1 MSKTKKILIG
11 VLCVFL
17 LAVGAI
23 GIYAFKV
30 YKDVTQ
36 TTDKM
41 YEKLDKKEEVREKP
55 VNIDKGQDPFSVLL
69 LGVDTGDLG
78 RDEQGRSDS
87 IMVMTVNPNTNESKI
102 VSIPRD
108 TYTEI
113 VGHGTT
119 DKINHAYAFGGVSMS
134 VNTVQKLLNIP
145 IDYYIE
151 VNMQGIKDI
160 VDAIGGIDI
169 NSPLDFSQDGIK
181 FTKGPMHLD
190 GKQALAFSRM
200 RYEDPIGDY
209 GRQGRQRQVIE
220 AVVKKAATFST
231 LTNYKEILNTM
242 QNNMKTNLT
251 FDNMYDIQA
260 KYKAAAGNIEQV
272 QMQGTGEMI
281 NDISYQI
288 IAPDELAR
296 VSGILRNN
304 LELK

>member
-1 MSKTKKILIG
+1 MSKTKKILIML
-11 VLCVFL
+11 LCLFL
-17 LAVGAI
+17 LIIGAI
-23 GIYAFKV
+23 GVYAFKV
-30 YKDVTQ
+30 YRDVTN
-36 TTDKM
+36 TTDNI
-41 YEKLDKKEEVREKP
+41 YEKVDKDEVRNDP
-55 VNIDKGQDPFSVLL
+55 VSVDKGEDPFSVLL

-78 RDEQGRSDS
+78 RTEQGRSDS
-87 IMVMTVNPNTNESKI
+87 IMVVTVNPNTNESKI

-113 VGHGTT
+113 IGQDTT
-119 DKINHAYAFGGVSMS
+119 DKINHAYAFGGTAMA
-134 VNTVQKLLNIP
+134 VNTVQNLLNIP

-151 VNMQGIKDI
+151 VNMQGVKDL
-160 VDAIGGIDI
+160 VDAVGGIDV
-169 NSPLDFSQDGIK
+169 NSPLEFKQNGFE
-181 FTKGPMHLD
+181 FTKGPVHLD
-190 GKQALAFSRM
+190 GEKALAFSRN
-200 RYEDPIGDY
+200 RYDDPTGDY

-231 LTNYKEILNTM
+231 LTNYKDILNAL

-288 IAPDELAR
+288 ISPDELAR

-304 LELK
+304 LEL

>member
-1 MSKTKKILIG
+1 ML
-11 VLCVFL
+11 LCLFL
-17 LAVGAI
+17 LIIGAI
-23 GIYAFKV
+23 GVYAFKV
-30 YKDVTQ
+30 YRDVTN
-36 TTDKM
+36 TTDNI
-41 YEKLDKKEEVREKP
+41 YEKVDKDEVRNDP
-55 VNIDKGQDPFSVLL
+55 VSVDKGEDPFSVLL

-78 RDEQGRSDS
+78 RTEQGRSDS
-87 IMVMTVNPNTNESKI
+87 IMVVTVNPNTNESKI

-113 VGHGTT
+113 IGQGTT
-119 DKINHAYAFGGVSMS
+119 DKINHAYAFGGTAMA
-134 VNTVQKLLNIP
+134 VNTVQNLLNIP

-151 VNMQGIKDI
+151 VNMQGVKDL
-160 VDAIGGIDI
+160 VDAVGGIDV
-169 NSPLDFSQDGIK
+169 NSPLEFKQNGFE
-181 FTKGPMHLD
+181 FTKGPVHLD
-190 GKQALAFSRM
+190 GEKALAFSRN
-200 RYEDPIGDY
+200 RYDDPTGDY

-231 LTNYKEILNTM
+231 LTNYKDILNAL

-288 IAPDELAR
+288 ISPDELAR

-304 LELK
+304 LEL

>member
-1 MSKTKKILIG
+1 MSKTKKILIAL
-11 VLCVFL
+11 LCLFL
-17 LAVGAI
+17 LVI
-23 GIYAFKV
+23 GGLGVYAFKV
-30 YKDVTQ
+30 YRDVTN
-36 TTDKM
+36 TTDNI
-41 YEKLDKKEEVREKP
+41 YEKVDKDEVRKEP
-55 VNIDKGQDPFSVLL
+55 VSVDKGEDPFSVLL

-78 RDEQGRSDS
+78 RTEQGRSDS
-87 IMVMTVNPNTNESKI
+87 IMVVTVNPNTNESKI

-113 VGHGTT
+113 IGQGTT
-119 DKINHAYAFGGVSMS
+119 DKINHAYAFGGTSMA
-134 VNTVQKLLNIP
+134 VNTVQNLLNIP

-151 VNMQGIKDI
+151 VNMQGVKDL
-160 VDAIGGIDI
+160 VDAVGGVDV
-169 NSPLDFSQDGIK
+169 NSPLEFKQNGFE
-181 FTKGPMHLD
+181 FTKGPVHLD
-190 GKQALAFSRM
+190 GEKALAFSRN
-200 RYEDPIGDY
+200 RYDDPTGDY

-231 LTNYKEILNTM
+231 LTNYKDILNAL

>member
-1 MSKTKKILIG
+1 MSKTKKILITL
-11 VLCVFL
+11 LCLFL
-17 LAVGAI
+17 LVI
-23 GIYAFKV
+23 GGLGVYAFKV
-30 YKDVTQ
+30 YRDVTN
-36 TTDKM
+36 TTDNI
-41 YEKLDKKEEVREKP
+41 YEKVDKDEVRKEP
-55 VNIDKGQDPFSVLL
+55 VSVDKGEDPFSVLL

-78 RDEQGRSDS
+78 RTEQGRSDS
-87 IMVMTVNPNTNESKI
+87 IMVVTVNPNTNESKI

-113 VGHGTT
+113 IGQGTT
-119 DKINHAYAFGGVSMS
+119 DKINHAYAFGGTSMA
-134 VNTVQKLLNIP
+134 VNTVQNLLNIP

-151 VNMQGIKDI
+151 VNMQGVKDL
-160 VDAIGGIDI
+160 VDAVGGIDV
-169 NSPLDFSQDGIK
+169 NSPLEFKQNGFE
-181 FTKGPMHLD
+181 FTKGPVHLD
-190 GKQALAFSRM
+190 GEKALAFSRN
-200 RYEDPIGDY
+200 RYDDPTGDY

-231 LTNYKEILNTM
+231 LTNYKDILNAL

>member
-23 GIYAFKV
+23 GVYAFKV
-30 YKDVTQ
+30 YRDVTN
-36 TTDKM
+36 TTDNI
-41 YEKLDKKEEVREKP
+41 YEKVDKDEVRKEP
-55 VNIDKGQDPFSVLL
+55 VSVDKGEDPFSVLL

-78 RDEQGRSDS
+78 RTEQGRSDS
-87 IMVMTVNPNTNESKI
+87 IMVVTVNPNTNESKI

-113 VGHGTT
+113 IGQGTT
-119 DKINHAYAFGGVSMS
+119 DKINHAYAFGGTAMA
-134 VNTVQKLLNIP
+134 VNTVQNLLNIP

-151 VNMQGIKDI
+151 VNMQGVKDL
-160 VDAIGGIDI
+160 VDAVGGIDV
-169 NSPLDFSQDGIK
+169 NSPLEFKQNGFE
-181 FTKGPMHLD
+181 FTKGPVHLD
-190 GKQALAFSRM
+190 GEKALAFSRN
-200 RYEDPIGDY
+200 RYDDPTGDY

-231 LTNYKEILNTM
+231 LTNYKDILNAL

-296 VSGILRNN
+296 VSAILRNN

>member
-1 MSKTKKILIG
+1 MSKTKKILITL
-11 VLCVFL
+11 LCLFL
-17 LAVGAI
+17 LVVG
-23 GIYAFKV
+23 GLGVYAFKV
-30 YKDVTQ
+30 YRDVTN
-36 TTDKM
+36 TTDNI
-41 YEKLDKKEEVREKP
+41 YEKVDKDEVRKEP
-55 VNIDKGQDPFSVLL
+55 VDVDKGKDPFSVLL

-78 RDEQGRSDS
+78 RTEQGRSDS
-87 IMVMTVNPNTNESKI
+87 IMVVTVNPNTNESKI

-113 VGHGTT
+113 IGQGTT
-119 DKINHAYAFGGVSMS
+119 DKINHAYAFGGTSMA
-134 VNTVQKLLNIP
+134 VNTVQNLLNIP

-151 VNMQGIKDI
+151 VNMQGVKDL
-160 VDAIGGIDI
+160 VDAVGGVDV
-169 NSPLDFSQDGIK
+169 NSPLEFKQNGFE
-181 FTKGPMHLD
+181 FTKGPVHLD
-190 GKQALAFSRM
+190 GEKALAFSRN
-200 RYEDPIGDY
+200 RYDDPTGDY

-231 LTNYKEILNTM
+231 LTNYKDILNAL

>member
-1 MSKTKKILIG
+1 MSKTKKILITL
-11 VLCVFL
+11 LCLFL
-17 LAVGAI
+17 LVI
-23 GIYAFKV
+23 GGLGVYAFKV
-30 YKDVTQ
+30 YRDVTN
-36 TTDKM
+36 TTDNI
-41 YEKLDKKEEVREKP
+41 YEKVDKDEVRKEP
-55 VNIDKGQDPFSVLL
+55 VSVDKGEDPFSVLL

-78 RDEQGRSDS
+78 RTEQGRSDS
-87 IMVMTVNPNTNESKI
+87 IMVVTVNPNTNESKI

-113 VGHGTT
+113 IGQGTT
-119 DKINHAYAFGGVSMS
+119 DKINHAYAFGGTSMA
-134 VNTVQKLLNIP
+134 VNTVQNLLNIP

-151 VNMQGIKDI
+151 VNMQGVKDL
-160 VDAIGGIDI
+160 VDAVGGVDV
-169 NSPLDFSQDGIK
+169 NSPLEFKQNGFE
-181 FTKGPMHLD
+181 FTKGPVHLD
-190 GKQALAFSRM
+190 GEKALAFSRN
-200 RYEDPIGDY
+200 RYDDPTGDY

-231 LTNYKEILNTM
+231 LTNYKDILNAL

>member
-1 MSKTKKILIG
+1 MSKTKKILIML
-11 VLCVFL
+11 LCLFL
-17 LAVGAI
+17 LIIGAI
-23 GIYAFKV
+23 GVYAFKV
-30 YKDVTQ
+30 YRDVTN
-36 TTDKM
+36 TTDNI
-41 YEKLDKKEEVREKP
+41 YEKVDKDEVRNDP
-55 VNIDKGQDPFSVLL
+55 VSVDKGEDPFSVLL

-78 RDEQGRSDS
+78 RTEQGRSDS
-87 IMVMTVNPNTNESKI
+87 IMVVTVNPNTNESKI

-113 VGHGTT
+113 IGQGTT
-119 DKINHAYAFGGVSMS
+119 DKINHGYAFGGTAMA
-134 VNTVQKLLNIP
+134 VNTVQNLLNIP

-151 VNMQGIKDI
+151 VNMQGVKDL
-160 VDAIGGIDI
+160 VDAVGGIDV
-169 NSPLDFSQDGIK
+169 NSPLEFKQNGFE
-181 FTKGPMHLD
+181 FTKGPVHLD
-190 GKQALAFSRM
+190 GEKALAFSRN
-200 RYEDPIGDY
+200 RYDDPTGDY

-231 LTNYKEILNTM
+231 LTNYKDILNAL

-288 IAPDELAR
+288 ISPDELAR

-304 LELK
+304 LEL

>member
-23 GIYAFKV
+23 GVYAFKV
-30 YKDVTQ
+30 YRDVTN
-36 TTDKM
+36 TTDNI
-41 YEKLDKKEEVREKP
+41 YEKVDKDEVRKEP
-55 VNIDKGQDPFSVLL
+55 VSVDKGEDPFSVLL

-78 RDEQGRSDS
+78 RTEQGRSDS
-87 IMVMTVNPNTNESKI
+87 IMVVTVNPNTNESKI

-113 VGHGTT
+113 IGQGTT
-119 DKINHAYAFGGVSMS
+119 DKINHAYAFGGTSMA
-134 VNTVQKLLNIP
+134 VNTVQNLLNIP

-151 VNMQGIKDI
+151 VNMQGVKDL
-160 VDAIGGIDI
+160 VDAVGGIDV
-169 NSPLDFSQDGIK
+169 NSPLEFKQNGFE
-181 FTKGPMHLD
+181 FTKGPVHLD
-190 GKQALAFSRM
+190 GEKALAFSRN
-200 RYEDPIGDY
+200 RYDDPTGDY

-231 LTNYKEILNTM
+231 LTNYKDILNAL

>member
-23 GIYAFKV
+23 GVYAFKV
-30 YKDVTQ
+30 YNDVTQ

-87 IMVMTVNPNTNESKI
+87 IMVMTVNPNINESKI

-169 NSPLDFSQDGIK
+169 NSPLAFSQDGIK

-200 RYEDPIGDY
+200 RYEDPTGDY

>member
-1 MSKTKKILIG
+1 MSKTKKILIW
-11 VLCVFL
+11 VLCIFL
-17 LAVGAI
+17 LMIGAM
-23 GIYAFKV
+23 GVYALKV
-30 YKDVTQ
+30 YKDVTK
-36 TTDKM
+36 TTDKI
-41 YEKLDKKEEVREKP
+41 YQKVDKEEVRKEPVSIEKGK
-55 VNIDKGQDPFSVLL
+55 DSFSVLL

-78 RDEQGRSDS
+78 RTEQGRSDS
-87 IMVMTVNPNTNESKI
+87 IMIMTVNPNTNESKI

-113 VGHGTT
+113 VGYGTT

-145 IDYYIE
+145 IDYYVE

-160 VDAIGGIDI
+160 VDAVGGIDV
-169 NSPLDFSQDGIK
+169 NSPLTFSQDGIS
-181 FTKGPMHLD
+181 FTKGAIHLN
-190 GKQALAFSRM
+190 GEQALAYSRM
-200 RYEDPIGDY
+200 RYEDPTGDY

-231 LTNYKEILNTM
+231 LTNYQDILNAM

-272 QMQGTGEMI
+272 QMQGTGTMI
-281 NDISYQI
+281 DNISYQI
-288 IAPDELAR
+288 VSPEEIAR
-296 VSGILRNN
+296 VSGVLRSN

>member
-1 MSKTKKILIG
+1 MSKGKKILIG
-11 VLCVFL
+11 VLCAFL
-17 LAVGAI
+17 LVIGAVGV
-23 GIYAFKV
+23 YAFKV

-36 TTDKM
+36 TTEKM
-41 YEKLDKKEEVREKP
+41 YEKIDKKEEIREKS
-55 VNIDKGQDPFSVLL
+55 ISLDQGKTPFSVLF

-87 IMVMTVNPNTNESKI
+87 ITVMTVNPTTNESKI

-134 VNTVQKLLNIP
+134 VNTVQKLLNSP

-160 VDAIGGIDI
+160 VDAIGGVDI

-190 GKQALAFSRM
+190 GTQALAFSRM
-200 RYEDPIGDY
+200 RYEDPTGDY
-209 GRQGRQRQVIE
+209 GRQGRQRLIIE
-220 AVVKKAATFST
+220 AIVRKAATFST
-231 LTNYKEILNTM
+231 LLNYKEILNTM
-242 QNNMKTNLT
+242 GENMKTNLT

-260 KYKAAAGNIEQV
+260 KYKAAAGNIEQI
-272 QMQGTGEMI
+272 QMQGTSEMI
-281 NDISYQI
+281 HDISYQI
-288 IAPDELAR
+288 IAPDEIAR
-296 VSGILRNN
+296 VSSVLREN
-304 LELK
+304 LELE

>member
-1 MSKTKKILIG
+1 MSKTKKILITL
-11 VLCVFL
+11 LCLFL
-17 LAVGAI
+17 LVI
-23 GIYAFKV
+23 GGLGVYAFKV
-30 YKDVTQ
+30 YRDVTN
-36 TTDKM
+36 TTDNI
-41 YEKLDKKEEVREKP
+41 YEKVDKDEVRKEP
-55 VNIDKGQDPFSVLL
+55 ISVDKGEDPFSVLL

-78 RDEQGRSDS
+78 RTEQGRSDS
-87 IMVMTVNPNTNESKI
+87 IMVVTVNPNTNESKI

-113 VGHGTT
+113 IGQGTT
-119 DKINHAYAFGGVSMS
+119 DKINHAYAFGGTSMA
-134 VNTVQKLLNIP
+134 VNTVQNLLNIP

-151 VNMQGIKDI
+151 VNMQGVKDL
-160 VDAIGGIDI
+160 VDAVGGVDV
-169 NSPLDFSQDGIK
+169 NSPLEFKQNGFE
-181 FTKGPMHLD
+181 FTKGPVHLD
-190 GKQALAFSRM
+190 GEKALAFSRN
-200 RYEDPIGDY
+200 RYDDPTGDY

-231 LTNYKEILNTM
+231 LTNYKDILNAL

>member
-1 MSKTKKILIG
+1 MSKTKKILITL
-11 VLCVFL
+11 LCLFL
-17 LAVGAI
+17 LVI
-23 GIYAFKV
+23 GGLGVYAFKV
-30 YKDVTQ
+30 YRDVTN
-36 TTDKM
+36 TTDNI
-41 YEKLDKKEEVREKP
+41 YEKVDKDEVRKEP
-55 VNIDKGQDPFSVLL
+55 VDVDKGKDPFSVLL

-78 RDEQGRSDS
+78 RTEQGRSDS
-87 IMVMTVNPNTNESKI
+87 IMVVTVNPNTNESKI

-113 VGHGTT
+113 IGQGTT
-119 DKINHAYAFGGVSMS
+119 DKINHAYAFGGTSMA
-134 VNTVQKLLNIP
+134 VNTVQNLLNIP

-151 VNMQGIKDI
+151 VNMQGVKDL
-160 VDAIGGIDI
+160 VDAVGGVDV
-169 NSPLDFSQDGIK
+169 NSPLEFKQNGFE
-181 FTKGPMHLD
+181 FTKGPVHLD
-190 GKQALAFSRM
+190 GEKALAFSRN
-200 RYEDPIGDY
+200 RYDDPTGDY

-231 LTNYKEILNTM
+231 LTNYKDILNAL

>member
-1 MSKTKKILIG
+1 MSKTKKILIML
-11 VLCVFL
+11 LCLFL
-17 LAVGAI
+17 LIIGAI
-23 GIYAFKV
+23 GVYAFKV
-30 YKDVTQ
+30 YRDVTN
-36 TTDKM
+36 TTDNI
-41 YEKLDKKEEVREKP
+41 YEKVDKDEVRNDP
-55 VNIDKGQDPFSVLL
+55 VSVDKGEDPFSVLL

-78 RDEQGRSDS
+78 RTEQGRSDS
-87 IMVMTVNPNTNESKI
+87 IMVVTVNPNTNESKI

-113 VGHGTT
+113 IGQGTT
-119 DKINHAYAFGGVSMS
+119 DKINHAYAFGGTAMA
-134 VNTVQKLLNIP
+134 VNTVQNLLNIP

-151 VNMQGIKDI
+151 VNMQGVKDL
-160 VDAIGGIDI
+160 VDAVGGIDV
-169 NSPLDFSQDGIK
+169 NSPLEFKQNGFE
-181 FTKGPMHLD
+181 FTKGPVHLD
-190 GKQALAFSRM
+190 GEKALAFSRN
-200 RYEDPIGDY
+200 RYDDPTGDY

-231 LTNYKEILNTM
+231 LTNYKDILNAL

-288 IAPDELAR
+288 ISPDELAR

-304 LELK
+304 LEL

>member
-1 MSKTKKILIG
+1 MSKTKKILIML
-11 VLCVFL
+11 LCLFL
-17 LAVGAI
+17 LVI
-23 GIYAFKV
+23 GGLGVYAFKV
-30 YKDVTQ
+30 YRDVTN
-36 TTDKM
+36 TTDNI
-41 YEKLDKKEEVREKP
+41 YEKVDKDEVRKEP
-55 VNIDKGQDPFSVLL
+55 VSVDKGEDPFSVLL

-78 RDEQGRSDS
+78 RTEQGRSDS
-87 IMVMTVNPNTNESKI
+87 IMVVTVNPNTNESKI

-113 VGHGTT
+113 IGQGTT
-119 DKINHAYAFGGVSMS
+119 DKINHAYAFGGTSMA
-134 VNTVQKLLNIP
+134 VNTVQNLLNIP

-151 VNMQGIKDI
+151 VNMQGVKDL
-160 VDAIGGIDI
+160 VDAVGGVDV
-169 NSPLDFSQDGIK
+169 NSPLEFKQNGFE
-181 FTKGPMHLD
+181 FTKGPVHLD
-190 GKQALAFSRM
+190 GEKALAFSRN
-200 RYEDPIGDY
+200 RYDDPTGDY

-231 LTNYKEILNTM
+231 LTNYKDILNAL

>member
-1 MSKTKKILIG
+1 ML
-11 VLCVFL
+11 LCLFL
-17 LAVGAI
+17 LVI
-23 GIYAFKV
+23 GGLGVYAFKV
-30 YKDVTQ
+30 YRDVTN
-36 TTDKM
+36 TTDNI
-41 YEKLDKKEEVREKP
+41 YEKVDKDEVRKEP
-55 VNIDKGQDPFSVLL
+55 VSVDKGEDPFSVLL

-78 RDEQGRSDS
+78 RTEQGRSDS
-87 IMVMTVNPNTNESKI
+87 IMVVTVNPNTNESKI

-113 VGHGTT
+113 IGQGTT
-119 DKINHAYAFGGVSMS
+119 DKINHAYAFGGTSMA
-134 VNTVQKLLNIP
+134 VNTVQNLLNIP

-151 VNMQGIKDI
+151 VNMQGVKDL
-160 VDAIGGIDI
+160 VDAVGGVDV
-169 NSPLDFSQDGIK
+169 NSPLEFKQNGFE
-181 FTKGPMHLD
+181 FTKGPVHLD
-190 GKQALAFSRM
+190 GEKALAFSRN
-200 RYEDPIGDY
+200 RYDDPTGDY

-231 LTNYKEILNTM
+231 LTNYKDILNAL

>member
-1 MSKTKKILIG
+1 MSKTKKILITL
-11 VLCVFL
+11 LCLFL
-17 LAVGAI
+17 LVI
-23 GIYAFKV
+23 GGLGVYAFKV
-30 YKDVTQ
+30 YRDVTN
-36 TTDKM
+36 TTDNI
-41 YEKLDKKEEVREKP
+41 YEKVDKDEVRKEP
-55 VNIDKGQDPFSVLL
+55 VSVDKGEDPFSVLL

-78 RDEQGRSDS
+78 RTEQGRSDS
-87 IMVMTVNPNTNESKI
+87 IMVVTVNPNTNESKI

-113 VGHGTT
+113 IGQGTT
-119 DKINHAYAFGGVSMS
+119 DKINHAYAFGGTSMA
-134 VNTVQKLLNIP
+134 VNTVQNLLNIP

-151 VNMQGIKDI
+151 VNMQGVKDL
-160 VDAIGGIDI
+160 VDAVGGVDV
-169 NSPLDFSQDGIK
+169 NSPLEFKQNGFE
-181 FTKGPMHLD
+181 FTKGPVHLD
-190 GKQALAFSRM
+190 GEKALAFSRN
-200 RYEDPIGDY
+200 RYDDPTGDY

-231 LTNYKEILNTM
+231 LTNYKDILNAL

-288 IAPDELAR
+288 ISPDELAR

>member
-1 MSKTKKILIG
+1 MSKTKKILIML
-11 VLCVFL
+11 LCLFL
-17 LAVGAI
+17 LIIGAI
-23 GIYAFKV
+23 GVYAFKV
-30 YKDVTQ
+30 YRDVTN
-36 TTDKM
+36 TTDNI
-41 YEKLDKKEEVREKP
+41 YEKVDKDEVRNDP
-55 VNIDKGQDPFSVLL
+55 VSVDKGEDPFSVLL

-78 RDEQGRSDS
+78 RTEQGRSDS
-87 IMVMTVNPNTNESKI
+87 IMVVTVNPNTNESKI

-113 VGHGTT
+113 IGQGTT
-119 DKINHAYAFGGVSMS
+119 DKINHAYAFGGTAMA
-134 VNTVQKLLNIP
+134 VNTVQNLLNIP

-151 VNMQGIKDI
+151 VNMQGVKDL
-160 VDAIGGIDI
+160 VDAVGGIDV
-169 NSPLDFSQDGIK
+169 NSPLEFKQNGFE
-181 FTKGPMHLD
+181 FTKGPVHLD
-190 GKQALAFSRM
+190 GEKALAFSRN
-200 RYEDPIGDY
+200 RYDDPTGDY

-231 LTNYKEILNTM
+231 LTNYKDILNAL

-251 FDNMYDIQA
+251 FDNMYNIQA

-288 IAPDELAR
+288 ISPDELAR

-304 LELK
+304 LEL

>member
-1 MSKTKKILIG
+1 MSKTKKILITL
-11 VLCVFL
+11 LCLFL
-17 LAVGAI
+17 LVVG
-23 GIYAFKV
+23 GLGVYAFKV
-30 YKDVTQ
+30 YRDVTN
-36 TTDKM
+36 TTDNI
-41 YEKLDKKEEVREKP
+41 YEKVDKDEVRKEP
-55 VNIDKGQDPFSVLL
+55 VSVDKGEDPFSVLL

-78 RDEQGRSDS
+78 RTEQGRSDS
-87 IMVMTVNPNTNESKI
+87 IMVVTVNPNTNESKI

-113 VGHGTT
+113 IGQGTT
-119 DKINHAYAFGGVSMS
+119 DKINHAYAFGGTSMA
-134 VNTVQKLLNIP
+134 VNTVQNLLNIP

-151 VNMQGIKDI
+151 VNMQGVKDL
-160 VDAIGGIDI
+160 VDAVGGVDV
-169 NSPLDFSQDGIK
+169 NSPLEFKQNGFE
-181 FTKGPMHLD
+181 FTKGPVHLD
-190 GKQALAFSRM
+190 GEKALAFSRN
-200 RYEDPIGDY
+200 RYDDPTGDY

-231 LTNYKEILNTM
+231 LTNYKDILNAL